1 MAKKKEV
8 KNYAIKVA
16 DGKFTFQMT
25 KTSADGKYHSLQVP
39 YPFRD
44 GKVRLTRKQTENYCL
59 NYAREKGWL
68 ELAADGK

>member
-1 MAKKKEV
+1 MAKNKEI

-39 YPFRD
+39 YLFRD